1 MSIEVKVS
9 GSSKSLTAWFE
20 ESVNSVMGDVND
32 IVADAI
38 EDGALTTQINIAT
51 RGTPKS
57 GKQGRVR
64 TGDML
69 DAVKSEM
76 IKSTPREAEGKFGW
90 IDEYEDYF
98 GYQEGGFD
106 HVGGV
111 TVEGMYALEDAGE
124 EAWNNVVEEIGN
136 LK

>member
-1 MSIEVKVS
+1 MGFNVTVT
-9 GSSKSLTAWFE
+9 GGSKSISSWFE
-20 ESVNSVMGDVND
+20 DSIDDTMKDACSIIEN
-32 IVADAI
+32 AI